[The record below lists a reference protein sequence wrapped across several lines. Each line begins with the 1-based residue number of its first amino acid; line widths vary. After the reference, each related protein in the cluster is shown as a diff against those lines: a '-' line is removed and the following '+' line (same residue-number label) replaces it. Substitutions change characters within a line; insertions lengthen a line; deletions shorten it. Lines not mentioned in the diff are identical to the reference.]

1 MDNNINWCGISTP
14 FRIENGSVVKS
25 KSYLNSKHEES
36 KHIEE
41 SIRLIVN
48 TNLGDFVTKNH
59 IGNKFRKVVFDLFS
73 DDFDAYI
80 RHNLIKHIEE
90 EDYRVKIND
99 IIIERDIPNNMIK
112 IKVEWDINQ
121 EIVNDIS
128 DVNNIHTTII
138 ETNINTL

>member
-1 MDNNINWCGISTP
+1 MDNNINWCGISIP

-128 DVNNIHTTII
+128 DANNIHTTII